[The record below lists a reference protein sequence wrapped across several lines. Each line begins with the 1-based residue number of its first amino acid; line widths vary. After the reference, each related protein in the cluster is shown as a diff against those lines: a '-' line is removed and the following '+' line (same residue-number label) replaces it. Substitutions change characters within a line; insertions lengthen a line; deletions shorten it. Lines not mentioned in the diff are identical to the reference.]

1 MTIQT
6 MRDFGI
12 GEGQLYIG
20 GRWVDSASRDRRE
33 IANPTDE
40 SIVAAVPSATI
51 EDADRA
57 VAAARKAQPEWSRR
71 TPMERGALLQKFATL
86 IDENTETLAHLLT
99 AEGGKL
105 LPESRIDANFAALLL
120 RYAAES
126 ARRLQGEILPGEGRD
141 EQIWIQR
148 VPYGVVA
155 GITAWNFPAALF
167 ARKVG
172 PALVTGNTIVVK
184 PHELTPLTT
193 LVLGELS
200 RRAGIPEG
208 VINIVVGDGRTV
220 GAHLVSHKGTDLIS
234 MTGSVRAGGEIYA
247 LGAERIKPIR
257 LELGGK
263 APFIVMDDADI
274 DKAVDAAVTSKFFFG
289 GSVCTCNDRMYL
301 HKTIHDEF
309 LDKFLAKVKK
319 LKTGDPTGDV
329 QVGPRISAVEVSKLE
344 AMKAKAIE
352 AEGDPAHRG
361 QGARRRLR
369 PRPLVFPDHLLG
381 QVERPRNHEAGDLRP
396 ADRGDGGRR
405 LRSGARLRQRFRL
418 RPLRLFVYPRQSQD
432 HARRERA
439 RIWRDLRQPPLRGEP
454 ARLPY
459 RLPQERPRRR
469 GRPAWHRGLHAQ
481 EEALRSY
488 NAM

>member
-20 GRWVDSASRDRRE
+20 GRWVDSSSKERRE
-33 IANPTDE
+33 IENPKDE
-40 SIVAAVPSATI
+40 SIVALVPSSTI

-71 TPMERGALLQKFATL
+71 TPMERGALLQKLATL

-105 LPESRIDANFAALLL
+105 LPESRIDANFAAILL

-155 GITAWNFPAALF
+155 SITAWNFPAALF

-220 GAHLVSHKGTDLIS
+220 GAHLVSHKDTALVS

-247 LGAERIKPIR
+247 LGA
-257 LELGGK
+257 
-263 APFIVMDDADI
+263 DQADPPR
-274 DKAVDAAVTSKFFFG
+274 AWRQGALHRHGRRRYRQGVAAAVTSKFLFG

-301 HKTIHDEF
+301 HKTIHDAF
-309 LDKFLAKVKK
+309 LEKFLAQVKK
-319 LKTGDPTGDV
+319 LKVGDPTSDV
-329 QVGPRISAVEVSKLE
+329 QVGPRISAVEVNKLE
-344 AMKAKAIE
+344 AMKARAIE
-352 AEGDPAHRG
+352 QKATPLIDGKA
-361 QGARRRLR
+361 QGTG
-369 PRPLVFPDHLLG
+369 F
-381 QVERPRNHEAGDLRP
+381 
-396 ADRGDGGRR
+396 DRGHWFFPTIFSVKSNDLEIMKQETFG
-405 LRSGARLRQRFRL
+405 
-418 RPLRLFVYPRQSQD
+418 PLIAAMAVDDFD
-432 HARRERA
+432 
-439 RIWRDLRQPPLRGEP
+439 
-454 ARLPY
+454 
-459 RLPQERPRRR
+459 
-469 GRPAWHRGLHAQ
+469 
-481 EEALRSY
+481 EALAYANDSDYGLSAYLFTRDNRKIMRAVNELEFGEIYVNRPSGESPHGFHTGFRKSGLGGEDGQHGIEGFMHKKTLY
-488 NAM
+488 NNYA

>member
-12 GEGQLYIG
+12 GAGQLFIG
-20 GRWVDSASRDRRE
+20 GRWVESASSERRE
-33 IANPTDE
+33 IQNPKDE
-40 SIVAAVPSATI
+40 TPVATVPSSSI

-57 VAAARKAQPEWSRR
+57 VAAARKAQPAWNAA
-71 TPMERGALLQKFATL
+71 TPMERAAFLHRLAGL
-86 IDENTETLAHLLT
+86 IDENAEPLAQLLT

-105 LPESRIDANFAALLL
+105 LSESRIDVGFASALL

-126 ARRLQGEILPGEGRD
+126 ARRLQGEILPGEGRN

-193 LVLGELS
+193 LVLGELC
-200 RRAGIPEG
+200 RRAGIPDG
-208 VINIVVGDGRTV
+208 VVNVVAGDGRTV

-247 LGAERIKPIR
+247 LGAEQIKPIR

-274 DKAVDAAVTSKFFFG
+274 DRAVEAAVTSKFFFG

-301 HKTIHDEF
+301 HRKIHDEF
-309 LDKFLAKVKK
+309 MDKFVAKVKA
-319 LKTGDPTGDV
+319 LKVGDPTTDV
-329 QVGPRISAVEVSKLE
+329 NVGPRISNIEVEKLKKMVARALEQKATLVSETKPAGSTFERGHWFFPTVFSVSSNDVDIMREETFGPVIAAMAVEDFDQALAYANDSEYGLSAYVFTRDNRNIMRSVNELHFGEIYVNRPSGESPHGFHTGYRKSGLGGE
-344 AMKAKAIE
+344 DGQHGIE
-352 AEGDPAHRG
+352 GFMRKKT
-361 QGARRRLR
+361 L
-369 PRPLVFPDHLLG
+369 
-381 QVERPRNHEAGDLRP
+381 
-396 ADRGDGGRR
+396 
-405 LRSGARLRQRFRL
+405 
-418 RPLRLFVYPRQSQD
+418 
-432 HARRERA
+432 
-439 RIWRDLRQPPLRGEP
+439 
-454 ARLPY
+454 
-459 RLPQERPRRR
+459 
-469 GRPAWHRGLHAQ
+469 
-481 EEALRSY
+481 Y
-488 NAM
+488 NNYA

>member
-20 GRWVDSASRDRRE
+20 GRWVDSSSRDRRE
-33 IANPTDE
+33 IENPKDE
-40 SIVAAVPSATI
+40 SVVALVPSSTT

-57 VAAARKAQPEWSRR
+57 VAAARKAQPEWGRR
-71 TPMERGALLQKFATL
+71 TPMERGALLQKLATL
-86 IDENTETLAHLLT
+86 IDENTEALAALLT

-247 LGAERIKPIR
+247 LGAECIKPIR

-263 APFIVMDDADI
+263 APFIVMDDADV

-301 HKTIHDEF
+301 HKTIHDAF

-319 LKTGDPTGDV
+319 LKVGDPTSDV
-329 QVGPRISAVEVSKLE
+329 QVGPRISAVEVNKLE

-352 AEGDPAHRG
+352 QKATPLIEGKA
-361 QGARRRLR
+361 QGAGFERGHWFFPTIFSVKSNDLEIMKQETFGPLIAAMAVDDFDQALAYANDSDYGLSAYLFTRDNRKIMRAVNELEFGEIYINR
-369 PRPLVFPDHLLG
+369 PSGESPHGFHTGFRKSGLG
-381 QVERPRNHEAGDLRP
+381 GE
-396 ADRGDGGRR
+396 DGQHGIEGFMHKKT
-405 LRSGARLRQRFRL
+405 L
-418 RPLRLFVYPRQSQD
+418 
-432 HARRERA
+432 
-439 RIWRDLRQPPLRGEP
+439 
-454 ARLPY
+454 
-459 RLPQERPRRR
+459 
-469 GRPAWHRGLHAQ
+469 
-481 EEALRSY
+481 Y
-488 NAM
+488 NNYA